1 MKKWF
6 IVGLIGSFVLWGG
19 YQFFFSSEE
28 DVTAVQDEQEVPRVT
43 QNIDA
48 LIQQALLNYEEIKS
62 QHDHLTINKEK
73 VEIEDPNVKNW
84 IIHTHIQSAVIKNE
98 ELEGIQLVSQAMEYK
113 HNNEAIIEWA
123 KIEHDIEVTEDEIDE
138 YIETQLHYI
147 EKGEQAHPFFVKIS
161 EALDL
166 TEDEY
171 LYEWEYERLKQNLV
185 QEKLF
190 AHYKEQNPQLEDESL
205 EEYERRIILLMEE
218 DLMEYGH

>member
-62 QHDHLTINKEK
+62 QHDHLTINQEK

-147 EKGEQAHPFFVKIS
+147 EKGEQSHPFFVKIS
-161 EALDL
+161 KALDL

-190 AHYKEQNPQLEDESL
+190 AYYKEQNPQLENESL

-218 DLMEYGH
+218 DLMEYGQ